1 MTMTVLTFDQ
11 KVELWR
17 KEFILDPS
25 SPSGV
30 KWKNLDASRK
40 KSHMAGYSNER
51 GYYVVKTHGKEY
63 RCHQIV
69 LALNGIIPN
78 QWQSEVDHIDRNP
91 SNNSL
96 SNLRWVSGS
105 QNCKNRKTTG
115 KVPFKHVISR
125 ENRFIARYRHPI
137 TREKVQ
143 VGTFNDACE
152 AHCQALAHRLENHWI
167 DQ

>member
-1 MTMTVLTFDQ
+1 MTSLTFEQ
-11 KVELWR
+11 KIKLW
-17 KEFILDPS
+17 KEEFVLDPQS
-25 SPSGV
+25 SSGIR
-30 KWKNLDASRK
+30 WKTLNSSRK
-40 KSHMAGYSNER
+40 KSQMAGYLNER

-69 LALNGIIPN
+69 LALNGIMPERG
-78 QWQSEVDHIDRNP
+78 QSEVDHIDRNP

-96 SNLRWVSGS
+96 SNLQWVSGS

-125 ENRFIARYRHPI
+125 GSKFIARYRHPV

-143 VGTFNDACE
+143 VGTYDDAYE

-167 DQ
+167 DS

>member
-1 MTMTVLTFDQ
+1 MKSLTFAQ
-11 KVELWR
+11 KVKLWQ
-17 KEFILDPS
+17 EQFVLDPQ
-25 SPSGV
+25 SPSGI
-30 KWKNLDASRK
+30 KWKALNSSRK
-40 KSHMAGYSNER
+40 NPQMAGYLNER

-69 LALNGIIPN
+69 LILSEIMPEEGD
-78 QWQSEVDHIDRNP
+78 SEVDHIDRNP

-125 ENRFIARYRHPI
+125 GSKFISRYRHPVTQGKI
-137 TREKVQ
+137 Q
-143 VGTFNDACE
+143 VGTYDNAYE

-167 DQ
+167 NQ

>member
-1 MTMTVLTFDQ
+1 MARLTFGQ
-11 KVELWR
+11 KIKLWQ
-17 KEFILDPS
+17 KEFIPDPS
-25 SPSGV
+25 SPSGI
-30 KWKNLDASRK
+30 KWKTLDASRK
-40 KSHMAGYSNER
+40 KPRVAGYLNER

-69 LALNGIIPN
+69 LALNGVMPN
-78 QWQSEVDHIDRNP
+78 QRQSEADHIDRNP

-115 KVPFKHVISR
+115 KVPFKYVISR
-125 ENRFIARYRHPI
+125 GVKFIARYRHPV
-137 TREKVQ
+137 TREKIQ
-143 VGTFNDACE
+143 VGTYDDAYE

-167 DQ
+167 KQ

>member
-1 MTMTVLTFDQ
+1 MKSLTFAQ
-11 KVELWR
+11 KVKLWQE
-17 KEFILDPS
+17 EFVLDPQ

-30 KWKNLDASRK
+30 KWKALNSSRK
-40 KSHMAGYSNER
+40 KSQVAGHLNER

-69 LALNGIIPN
+69 LILSGIMPEEGD
-78 QWQSEVDHIDRNP
+78 SEVDHIDRNP
-91 SNNSL
+91 SNNPL

-115 KVPFKHVISR
+115 KVPFKYVIYRGSK
-125 ENRFIARYRHPI
+125 FAARYRHPV
-137 TREKVQ
+137 TRGKIQ
-143 VGTFNDACE
+143 VGTYDTAYK

-167 DQ
+167 NQ